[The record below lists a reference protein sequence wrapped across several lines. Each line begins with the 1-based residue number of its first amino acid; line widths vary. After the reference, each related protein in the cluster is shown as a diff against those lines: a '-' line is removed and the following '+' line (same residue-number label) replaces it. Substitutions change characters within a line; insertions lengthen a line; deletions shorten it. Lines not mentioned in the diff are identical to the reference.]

1 MLAASR
7 AFGGPKRSGAA
18 EKSNASDG
26 RRGRA
31 EGEEEEEE
39 EGEEEGR
46 DGAEEETG
54 QRRPSCAAHILP
66 CYVHHEGPVNASER
80 FWAPHIL
87 GPENDSESGDKGE
100 LVF

>member
-7 AFGGPKRSGAA
+7 AFGEPKKSGAA
-18 EKSNASDG
+18 DKGSASDG

-31 EGEEEEEE
+31 EGEEV
-39 EGEEEGR
+39 EEEGR

-80 FWAPHIL
+80 FWAPHVL

-100 LVF
+100 LGF